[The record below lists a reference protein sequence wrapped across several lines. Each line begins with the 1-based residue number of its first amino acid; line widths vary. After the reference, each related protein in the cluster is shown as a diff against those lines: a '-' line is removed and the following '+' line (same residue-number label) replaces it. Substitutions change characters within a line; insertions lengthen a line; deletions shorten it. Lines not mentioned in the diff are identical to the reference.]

1 MYYDVSGCVSF
12 VEVTTDISKNSS
24 FPDVVYV
31 NCLLQP
37 FIWSNNE
44 DPSMILFA
52 EVASLRV
59 ADTAS
64 FAVDPNSYLDS
75 DGDYRDIFDLAS
87 SLFLFTVREL
97 DAKSFWRGAGKSSRI
112 SVSPPEGI
120 RLNHD
125 R

>member
-1 MYYDVSGCVSF
+1 
-12 VEVTTDISKNSS
+12 
-24 FPDVVYV
+24 
-31 NCLLQP
+31 
-37 FIWSNNE
+37 
-44 DPSMILFA
+44 MILFA
-52 EVASLRV
+52 EDASLRV

-64 FAVDPNSYLDS
+64 FAVDPILYLDS
-75 DGDYRDIFDLAS
+75 DGDCRDIFDLAS

-112 SVSPPEGI
+112 TVSPPEGI

>member
-1 MYYDVSGCVSF
+1 
-12 VEVTTDISKNSS
+12 
-24 FPDVVYV
+24 
-31 NCLLQP
+31 
-37 FIWSNNE
+37 
-44 DPSMILFA
+44 MILFA

-64 FAVDPNSYLDS
+64 FAVDPTFYLDS
-75 DGDYRDIFDLAS
+75 DGDHDIFDLAS